1 MDSTTL
7 SPHRLVDLD
16 LSDFDEHQVKGC
28 DSSKENRKVEIFDV
42 SSHLEAPSN
51 CESGF
56 SVLEIT
62 CSVEQSPVKIVP
74 NEKPRKKKL
83 MTKQNIPNILVDVI
97 SPQFKSNF
105 KKNTSTENN
114 SFIKP
119 DKDYELKGV
128 KSSSKPQKK
137 GKYVASRYMQS
148 AQNFRTRT
156 PTKKESKSGNNMTLT
171 EANCESSEELS
182 VLSGNSNT
190 NCNNQSRKNSS
201 EESTYCFTRLKR
213 NKKVGETE
221 SKQTSTP
228 NKDDLPLPYSDAS
241 TIIQDVS
248 TWSEGPKP
256 NCRRDIFKTAK
267 NKEASLPLEE
277 PEVNKEQKAPL
288 NQTEVDILYNNYIQT
303 LYLDKMVQK
312 AIQKREAD
320 AAKQIQDFCYLTQSD
335 NEKELDLHLQ
345 LRKMN
350 HNKLVTRLGEL
361 QRSAVSKVNNSLS
374 DMKSKHH
381 NLAEVL
387 DTVPHQI
394 ATEGIFH
401 SNDESYIDDLTNN
414 FVETEQLLEKINDVT
429 ESKMPSLSLYNS
441 HLKHLVET
449 ISTEKSEIVQINELL
464 AAIES
469 LTIQQSSLKF
479 QHLEEEVE
487 VKSGLILDI

>member
-1 MDSTTL
+1 MDNTLL

-16 LSDFDEHQVKGC
+16 LSDCDEHQGC

-42 SSHLEAPSN
+42 SSHLETTSN

-56 SVLEIT
+56 PNDKDFSVLEIT
-62 CSVEQSPVKIVP
+62 RCVEQSPAKVVP
-74 NEKPRKKKL
+74 TKKLRKKL

-97 SPQFKSNF
+97 SPQFKVNL
-105 KKNTSTENN
+105 KQKNTSIENN
-114 SFIKP
+114 SFVKP
-119 DKDYELKGV
+119 DKDYEPKGA

-137 GKYVASRYMQS
+137 GRVIPSRYMQS

-156 PTKKESKSGNNMTLT
+156 PTKKESKSGHNVTLT
-171 EANCESSEELS
+171 ETNSVSSEELS
-182 VLSGNSNT
+182 VLSGNSNN
-190 NCNNQSRKNSS
+190 NCNNQSRKNSR
-201 EESTYCFTRLKR
+201 EESNYSFTRLKE
-213 NKKVGETE
+213 NKKVGKTE

-241 TIIQDVS
+241 TIIQDMS
-248 TWSEGPKP
+248 TWSEGPKLS
-256 NCRRDIFKTAK
+256 CRRDIFKTTK
-267 NKEASLPLEE
+267 NKEASLPLED

-288 NQTEVDILYNNYIQT
+288 NQIEVDILYTNYIQT

-320 AAKQIQDFCYLTQSD
+320 AAK
-335 NEKELDLHLQ
+335 
-345 LRKMN
+345 
-350 HNKLVTRLGEL
+350 
-361 QRSAVSKVNNSLS
+361 SAVSKVNSSLS

-414 FVETEQLLEKINDVT
+414 FVETEQLLEKITDVT
-429 ESKMPSLSLYNS
+429 ETKMPSLSLYNS
-441 HLKHLVET
+441 HLKHLVDT
-449 ISTEKSEIVQINELL
+449 ISTEKTEIEQINELL
-464 AAIES
+464 AAIET
-469 LTIQQSSLKF
+469 LTVQQSSLKF
-479 QHLEEEVE
+479 QHLEQEEE